1 MIVEKFFLSTACSR
15 FLCTRNEKYD
25 KRTNILLE
33 EENVE
38 VRESAVVHELEA
50 ELDCVRT
57 DVCGVKALADNLAGG
72 AVAVKGVGAQ
82 LGLTKKRI
90 YYYYLYILNCQTAI
104 VNMTHISKDYKC
116 IRIKTVFQISW
127 KRVLF
132 AENKCTRTTSSF
144 PVLAK

>member
-82 LGLTKKRI
+82 LGLTTKRRI
-90 YYYYLYILNCQTAI
+90 YYYFFNILNRRTAI
-104 VNMTHISKDYKC
+104 VNTTHISKDFKC
-116 IRIKTVFQISW
+116 IRIKNVFDMCW
-127 KRVLF
+127 KKL
-132 AENKCTRTTSSF
+132 
-144 PVLAK
+144 